1 MMFNKDKKQ
10 FGNFCPSLWLAKLI
24 LNIDSVM
31 QNISCPSQLPISAN
45 IYISFLN
52 RLWYLEWSGW
62 LERCN
67 IYKVDGI

>member
-31 QNISCPSQLPISAN
+31 QNISCPQLSISRKY
-45 IYISFLN
+45 IYFLLKPF
-52 RLWYLEWSGW
+52 RVPGQVW
-62 LERCN
+62 LEE
-67 IYKVDGI
+67 KVYHL

>member
-10 FGNFCPSLWLAKLI
+10 FGNFCPLWLAKLI

-31 QNISCPSQLPISAN
+31 QNISCPSQLSISGN
-45 IYISFLN
+45 TYISFLN
-52 RLWYLEWSGW
+52 HLQYLEWSGW
-62 LERCN
+62 LEKCI